1 MGLFEDFGKKVKD
14 AGQKSVQKTREISEI
29 SRINTLISQAESD
42 MYRIY
47 YSIGK
52 TYVSLHR
59 DDSEEALKS
68 MVSSVIN
75 LESEKEEYKKQ
86 IQLIRGIRLCS
97 HCGAELLNGSQFCS
111 SCGVPVP
118 KIQKPQ
124 YSDDDIRCDSCGA
137 MVKMGMRFCTSCG
150 SPLANKRQEPVLAS
164 DVFPE
169 VESTT
174 IMDDSSIDRNPELNV
189 DNPEDSKPGV
199 CPNCGNELAP
209 DSIFCQECGLKL

>member
-86 IQLIRGIRLCS
+86 IQLIRGIRLCG

-118 KIQKPQ
+118 KIQKR
-124 YSDDDIRCDSCGA
+124 STA
-137 MVKMGMRFCTSCG
+137 MMI
-150 SPLANKRQEPVLAS
+150 L
-164 DVFPE
+164 DVTA
-169 VESTT
+169 VE
-174 IMDDSSIDRNPELNV
+174 
-189 DNPEDSKPGV
+189 
-199 CPNCGNELAP
+199 
-209 DSIFCQECGLKL
+209 QW